1 MFGDVEVDDAPA
13 VVGEYDEDPQASG
26 GNGEEIDRNK
36 VLDVVG
42 EERAPGLRGRG
53 RALRDQARDRTLR
66 HFNAELEEFACV
78 QSNADV
84 FSGSQS
90 RRGKSQQPRSLDGR
104 TKGDRRSEAHRQSPQ
119 KEGERVAGPQRE

>member
-1 MFGDVEVDDAPA
+1 M
-13 VVGEYDEDPQASG
+13 
-26 GNGEEIDRNK
+26 
-36 VLDVVG
+36 VG
-42 EERAPGLRGRG
+42 EEGSPGLRRRCAPLGDQPRD
-53 RALRDQARDRTLR
+53 RALGNVDP
-66 HFNAELEEFACV
+66 ELQEFACV